1 MHYSFPFQ
9 TTLTLSLI
17 LIFLSSCNT
26 QSPTY
31 PPYEISENSITIK
44 SYSSNLTNEQR
55 QEYKYWIGIRNSFY
69 YSKDDNKYAKV
80 IKYFTPEDSNYYPKI
95 YFFSYPFY
103 IIATLIGALILYYLV
118 KELIKCKQIQN
129 ENILQTEKNTQ
140 VEEKNE
146 PAVIIKKDNR
156 PKWIPSALLIITGA
170 YLLLEWVATLLVG
183 LGII

>member
-80 IKYFTPEDSNYYPKI
+80 IKYFTPEDPNYYPKI
-95 YFFSYPFY
+95 YLFSYPFY

-118 KELIKCKQIQN
+118 MRFLFRRCQGPKKVV
-129 ENILQTEKNTQ
+129 ENSYEYF
-140 VEEKNE
+140 V
-146 PAVIIKKDNR
+146 
-156 PKWIPSALLIITGA
+156 WGLIILGSA
-170 YLLLEWVATLLVG
+170 IALVFFYMG
-183 LGII
+183 IYHLGKQK